1 MNKKDYQKP
10 SIWVMRFQFPQS
22 PLLASQGM
30 GINGT
35 RNNYNY
41 PNTDD
46 DNDDDWD
53 VDENSSIWKN

>member
-22 PLLASQGM
+22 LLGASN

-35 RNNYNY
+35 RENYKY
-41 PNTDD
+41 TNTE
-46 DNDDDWD
+46 NDDEWD
-53 VDENSSIWKN
+53 VDENSSIWNN

>member
-22 PLLASQGM
+22 PLLTSN

-35 RNNYNY
+35 RENYE
-41 PNTDD
+41 TETEE
-46 DNDDDWD
+46 DWD
-53 VDENSSIWKN
+53 ESKNSSIWNN

>member
-22 PLLASQGM
+22 PLLTSN

-41 PNTDD
+41 ANTDD

-53 VDENSSIWKN
+53 VDENSSIWNN